1 MKVAFTNSIFFRQKY
16 GGVSRY
22 FCSVMNELIN
32 ANIDI
37 KVFTLIFKNN
47 YLKKI
52 PKKNRQGI
60 FIPRYPIANFLENQI
75 EKVLHYQ
82 IQNSSYD
89 IVHETYYSREFLNF
103 NRKKKVIT
111 VYDLIH
117 EKFDNL
123 YTKKNLSLKKRII
136 DESDVV
142 ICISNNTKNDLIN
155 YYKVPEKKI
164 YVTYLGCDHLKD
176 DPENGEF
183 EDFFLPENFILFVGS
198 RLKYKNFK
206 LFIESYASS
215 KIIRD
220 EFEIVCFGGGN
231 FTDAE
236 KKFFSEL
243 NLDKKIIHRHGNDNL
258 LSYLYKKAKL
268 FIFPS
273 QYEGFGIPLIEAMS
287 LGCPVLAS
295 DINVFREISE
305 NGINYFTNNDKKSL
319 TENLEYLLKNEKNL
333 NSKITFAKKI
343 SNKYSWK
350 KCANQTI
357 EIYNKI

>member
-1 MKVAFTNSIFFRQKY
+1 MKVAFTNSIFFRQKF

-22 FCSVMNELIN
+22 FCSVMSELIN

-37 KVFTLIFKNN
+37 KVFTLFFKNN

-60 FIPRYPIANFLENQI
+60 FIPRYPVSNFLENQI
-75 EKVLHYQ
+75 EKVLNNQ

-89 IVHETYYSREFLNF
+89 IVHETYYSSEFLNF
-103 NRKKKVIT
+103 KGKKKVIT

-123 YTKKNLSLKKRII
+123 YTKKNFSLKKKIV

-142 ICISNNTKNDLIN
+142 ICISNNTKNDLMN

-164 YVTYLGCDHLKD
+164 IVTYLGCDHLRYNHKD
-176 DPENGEF
+176 VEF
-183 EDFFLPENFILFVGS
+183 KDLSLPENFILFVGS
-198 RLKYKNFK
+198 RLKYKNFR
-206 LFIESYASS
+206 LFIESFASS

-231 FTDAE
+231 FSNDE

-243 NLDKKIIHRHGNDNL
+243 DLDKKIIHKHGSDYL

-305 NGINYFTNNDKKSL
+305 DGVNYFVNNDKKSL
-319 TENLEYLLKNEKNL
+319 IENLEYLLKNEKNL
-333 NSKITFAKKI
+333 YSKITSAKKI

-350 KCANQTI
+350 NCANQTI